1 MRMTRLKRRVP
12 TRSSAVQRPLGSERG
27 RAARIVFGPAV
38 HRLRDETCVRFPR
51 MSASLTV
58 AARVIRARAT
68 SARRAPRRSTRNLIP
83 VTRRGRT
90 PDGGGGGGDPG
101 GRGGGPGG
109 GGGRRGGGGP
119 GGGGRGGGGC
129 GGDEPV
135 VVKLPLMKYACG
147 SQT

>member
-27 RAARIVFGPAV
+27 RGGRVVLGPAV
-38 HRLRDETCVRFPR
+38 HRLADETWVPFPR

-90 PDGGGGGGDPG
+90 PDGGGGGGA
-101 GRGGGPGG
+101 PGG
-109 GGGRRGGGGP
+109 GGGGRGGGGP
-119 GGGGRGGGGC
+119 GGGGPGGGGC

-135 VVKLPLMKYACG
+135 VKLPLMKY
-147 SQT
+147 